1 MDSRKSNEKTK
12 SSTTST
18 VELPPPISASEAL
31 MVNALCVLLGLR
43 LLDCE
48 HCLLHRTRYSSFSHT
63 LLHLDYRAPHY
74 DPSIQSIS
82 STKSKAM
89 HGNSVF
95 LNLSEIKQFYDFWGY
110 SKVFV
115 V

>member
-63 LLHLDYRAPHY
+63 LLHLGTLN
-74 DPSIQSIS
+74 SIS
-82 STKSKAM
+82 FRFRL
-89 HGNSVF
+89 F
-95 LNLSEIKQFYDFWGY
+95 LVHFSFSHSAVSFRLQS
-110 SKVFV
+110 SPL
-115 V
+115 